1 MDFFISKDLLFCL
14 RMFQCEGL
22 KAKTIL
28 FQNLFFKT
36 DPCLDSA
43 KQMECMKTYFDCL
56 VKVFF
61 TGPHGTSDHAAV
73 RCFLTWWCS
82 RTVSGPSEPARVFFF
97 FLHVVLSHSP
107 CRVFPF
113 GLSSCEAGIKSSV
126 NTNFHNNT
134 PRANYVLAPLG
145 RSELPGI

>member
-14 RMFQCEGL
+14 QMFQCEGL

-56 VKVFF
+56 VKVF
-61 TGPHGTSDHAAV
+61 SQDH
-73 RCFLTWWCS
+73 T
-82 RTVSGPSEPARVFFF
+82 
-97 FLHVVLSHSP
+97 
-107 CRVFPF
+107 
-113 GLSSCEAGIKSSV
+113 
-126 NTNFHNNT
+126 
-134 PRANYVLAPLG
+134 APLTTQQCDVV
-145 RSELPGI
+145 